1 MRISSAMIHDHG
13 SGSIV
18 DAQGRLYKLQEQL
31 STGRRVNAPQ
41 DDPIAAASAMRVTD
55 TIARNDQF
63 LINQGAAKNTLAFAE
78 GVVADIG
85 NVLQSVRERLIQGG
99 NIGAL
104 TPDDRSTIAQELRA
118 QYDQLLSLA
127 NARDSAG
134 NFLFSGGKE
143 TTQPFNDAPGGA
155 AVYNGDQSRR
165 TVQVSASRTLAVSE
179 NGAELFQRVRTGNG
193 TFLTSATDT
202 NTGTGVISLGSV
214 VDSSALT
221 NDTYRVVFNVVG
233 TTTTYDLVDVTTATT
248 VSAGNAYTSESA
260 IQVAGMQFS
269 IEGAPANGDTF
280 TLQPS
285 PNQSL
290 FVSIEAIAAAL
301 ESTPDEPDA
310 MARLTTLMGTALG
323 NIDQGIEKA
332 LVVRAQFGSGLHE
345 LDIMG
350 ESSESQQLA
359 LKAELSG
366 LVDIDYAKAISDF
379 ARTQQALEAARNTYA
394 RVMEKSLFDLI

>member
-18 DAQGRLYKLQEQL
+18 DAQSRLYKLQEQL
-31 STGRRVNAPQ
+31 STGRRVNSPQ
-41 DDPIAAASAMRVTD
+41 DDPIAAAAAMRVTD

-63 LINQGAAKNTLAFAE
+63 LINQAAAKNTLAFAE
-78 GVVADIG
+78 GVVGDIG
-85 NVLQSVRERLIQGG
+85 GVLQSIRERLIQAG
-99 NIGAL
+99 NLGTL
-104 TPDDRSTIAQELRA
+104 TANDRETLAQDLRA
-118 QYDQLLSLA
+118 EYDQLLSLA

-134 NFLFSGGKE
+134 NFLFSGSKE
-143 TTQPFNDAPGGA
+143 TTQSFNDAPGGA
-155 AVYNGDQSRR
+155 VVYNGDQSRR
-165 TVQVSASRTLAVSE
+165 TVQVSASRALAVSE

-193 TFLTSATDT
+193 TFLTGAAST
-202 NTGTGVISLGSV
+202 NAGTGVIDLGTV

-233 TTTTYDLVDVTTATT
+233 TTTTYDIVDVTTATT
-248 VSAGNAYTSESA
+248 LSAGNAYTSGAA
-260 IQVAGMQFS
+260 IQVAGMQVA

-280 TLQPS
+280 SLQPS

-290 FVSIEAIAAAL
+290 FVSIESIAAAL
-301 ESTPDEPDA
+301 QGTPNEPDE

-332 LVVRAQFGSGLHE
+332 LVVRAQFGSALHE
-345 LDIMG
+345 LDVMG
-350 ESSESQQLA
+350 ESSESQQVA
-359 LKAELSG
+359 LRTELSG

-379 ARTQQALEAARNTYA
+379 ARTQQALEAARNSYA